1 MEETVGKFGYLF
13 GIILSLALIAL
24 GILLIRKNAKSKQKA
39 NECMGWPTVLG
50 RVTRSEV
57 VKSESSN
64 EDGTTYS
71 YTPHIE
77 YVYHVLGQNY
87 TSTQVVF
94 GGFISTGSPKASQ
107 LVVNKYPLNDSLRVF
122 YNPANPREAIL
133 EQTVGSGAKGA
144 LIGGIIL
151 VIVGVLIAVP
161 LLIAWLL

>member
-13 GIILSLALIAL
+13 GIILSLVLIAL

-94 GGFISTGSPKASQ
+94 GGFIGTGSSKASQ

-133 EQTVGSGAKGA
+133 EQMVGSGAKGA

-151 VIVGVLIAVP
+151 VIVGVLMAVP